1 MIKSIK
7 EILLREIRFIIH
19 DKNLISILLI
29 APIFYAFF
37 YTSIYMN
44 KTENDVAIIIV
55 DIDNS
60 TLSKKITRLID
71 AHQLLS
77 VYKTSHDFSEAKAD
91 LLNNRAQAIL
101 FIPSN
106 FEAELKQGKGGYIKL
121 LINTTK
127 FLVSNDINKAVNEV
141 IGGLNYEI
149 RLQYFL
155 TNGYS
160 VEQSKNLIE
169 PLKTVISP
177 LFNFTES
184 YGDFLIPGVLLL
196 ILHQTLL
203 IGLSESIAKE
213 RENNSLK
220 DLYYL
225 SNKSISSLI
234 IGKGIFYGII
244 YSSYALFFFT
254 IVFTVFKINVYG
266 SAIALALSTL
276 LMIAT
281 VIFLSIFISSFFER
295 KIIAIQYLTLSSYPI
310 FLISG
315 YSFPLDSM
323 PMTIKIIS
331 WLIPFTPYSRIAIRI
346 TQMGASF
353 HHVTLELIHLILLS
367 ILYFSAAYIR
377 INYLLKQ
384 K

>member
-1 MIKSIK
+1 MKSIK
-7 EILLREIRFIIH
+7 EIFLREIRFIIH

-37 YTSIYMN
+37 YSSIYMN

-55 DIDNS
+55 DNDNS
-60 TLSKKITRLID
+60 TLSKKINRLID
-71 AHQLLS
+71 AHQLIS

-106 FEAELKQGKGGYIKL
+106 FEAELKQGKGGYVKL

-127 FLVSNDINKAVNEV
+127 FLISNDINKAVNEV

-149 RLQYFL
+149 RLKYFL

-213 RENNSLK
+213 RENSSLM

-234 IGKGIFYGII
+234 IGKGFFYGII
-244 YSSYALFFFT
+244 YTSYALFFFS
-254 IVFTVFKINVYG
+254 IVISVFKINING
-266 SAIALALSTL
+266 SAIALLLSTL
-276 LMIAT
+276 LMIT
-281 VIFLSIFISSFFER
+281 SVIFLSIFISSFFER

-323 PMTIKIIS
+323 PMIIKIIA
-331 WLIPFTPYSRIAIRI
+331 WLIPFTPYSQAAIRI
-346 TQMGASF
+346 IQMGASF

-367 ILYFSAAYIR
+367 ILYFSAAYFR